1 MFRRRDR
8 VSDPV
13 TIWFCDR
20 AIEAVADDSV
30 AAALLAA
37 GISCFG
43 RTPVSAAP
51 RAPFC
56 MIGNCFDC
64 LVEIDGESN
73 LQACLV
79 TVRNGMHIRPD
90 PGNGGGDHDENG
102 KA

>member
-1 MFRRRDR
+1 MFRRRVPIRD
-8 VSDPV
+8 SV

-20 AIEAVADDSV
+20 AIEAAADDSV

-37 GISCFG
+37 GIACFG
-43 RTPVSAAP
+43 RTPVSRAP

-64 LVEIDGESN
+64 LVEIDGETN

-79 TVRNGMHIRPD
+79 TVRDGMRIRSHPDNG
-90 PGNGGGDHDENG
+90 PGDDSEKV

>member
-1 MFRRRDR
+1 MFRRRVPIRD
-8 VSDPV
+8 SV

-20 AIEAVADDSV
+20 AIEAAADDSV

-37 GISCFG
+37 GIACFG
-43 RTPVSAAP
+43 RSPVSAAP

-64 LVEIDGESN
+64 LVEIDGETN

-79 TVRNGMHIRPD
+79 SVREGMRIRSQS
-90 PGNGGGDHDENG
+90 GNGPGDDSEKG

>member
-1 MFRRRDR
+1 MFRRR
-8 VSDPV
+8 VSVRDSV

-64 LVEIDGESN
+64 LVEIDGDTN

-79 TVRNGMHIRPD
+79 TVRDGMRIRPHSGSR
-90 PGNGGGDHDENG
+90 PGDSEGGN
-102 KA
+102 

>member
-20 AIEAVADDSV
+20 AIEAVADDLV

-64 LVEIDGESN
+64 LVEIDGETN

-79 TVRNGMHIRPD
+79 TVHDGMRIRPHSGSR
-90 PGNGGGDHDENG
+90 PGGSEG
-102 KA
+102 KE

>member
-1 MFRRRDR
+1 MFRRRVPIRD
-8 VSDPV
+8 SV

-20 AIEAVADDSV
+20 AIEAAADDSV

-37 GISCFG
+37 GIACFG
-43 RTPVSAAP
+43 RRPVSAAP

-64 LVEIDGESN
+64 LVEIDGETN

-79 TVRNGMHIRPD
+79 TVRDGMRIRPYPGYE
-90 PGNGGGDHDENG
+90 PGNDIKKGEL
-102 KA
+102 